1 MNSTK
6 LHHQGKNEV
15 NRRVR
20 ICQNITFEDNE
31 FKDNKVLNDQGKD
44 EGTIIVTA
52 QPKLYMSLSLT

>member
-1 MNSTK
+1 MFSK

-20 ICQNITFEDNE
+20 ICQNLTFEDNE
-31 FKDNKVLNDQGKD
+31 FKDNKALNDQGKD

-52 QPKLYMSLSLT
+52 QLNLNMSWSLT